1 MGEDKG
7 VIQGWQQRRWGIN
20 VLSTALTWTCD
31 QHCPGLWWAGVANSN
46 STWENCTAFPP
57 PPAGALWLPVTV
69 PLHWANASMDAP
81 SSEQLS
87 VCPGKWQEQGKA
99 MPKGEMCWL
108 WLCSWLEAPVCLSA
122 LSGALEVLGK
132 QSRSL
137 GRSGMYRKHW
147 TWKTPARLVLLWSA
161 PVLSMLLSFPKW
173 ETAGQSEGSGSSS
186 LQQGVLIFAG
196 SQALLS
202 CGTIA
207 LKEMA
212 AQSVRCEVA
221 LSRIA
226 VLLLY

>member
-1 MGEDKG
+1 MREDKG

-31 QHCPGLWWAGVANSN
+31 QHCPGLWRAGVANSN
-46 STWENCTAFPP
+46 SMWENCTAFPP
-57 PPAGALWLPVTV
+57 PTAGALWFPVTV
-69 PLHWANASMDAP
+69 PLHWANASMDSP

-87 VCPGKWQEQGKA
+87 VCPGKWQKQGKA

-108 WLCSWLEAPVCLSA
+108 WLCSWLETPVCLSA

-147 TWKTPARLVLLWSA
+147 TWKTPVRLVLLWSA
-161 PVLSMLLSFPKW
+161 PVLSMPLSFPKW

-212 AQSVRCEVA
+212 A
-221 LSRIA
+221 
-226 VLLLY
+226 